1 MITLVNSRVAKELG
15 VSKVTIGKYLDD
27 AVEGKNLLQTT
38 KINDKV
44 RLIDSPHNWLELRKL
59 AEEGRKFR
67 PGATQK
73 TFKVEGEFYKLFD
86 KESQFEIIRDL
97 EIEKQIDL
105 KYYYHKQGA
114 KMWDS
119 KEREELSLISI
130 ETDKLLEEMKPL
142 ISGYFNNQEF
152 NLIDIGC
159 GSGSPGDLFLRSFDI
174 ENYIACDISP
184 DILNSC
190 ERNIQQ
196 QFPERKVFKA
206 AFDFQRVSLE
216 TQFHLWNNAL
226 PNLFLLIGNTIC
238 NYTRHDRS
246 FILNSVTRAMD
257 KDDLFLIGYTL
268 DSDKNKSSFSYVSN
282 IIQYWLP
289 QLLGIDIENI
299 KTEAKYSDKD
309 RCKRLSIILDKS
321 YNLQFNL
328 DGQNK
333 QLFLNQGEK
342 ITLWQHYVFALEEVM
357 AEIKE
362 AGLHMNFAITT
373 DDIVILGCRLALK

>member
-1 MITLVNSRVAKELG
+1 MTTLVNSRIAKELG
-15 VSKVTIGKYLDD
+15 VSKVTIGKYIED
-27 AVEGKNLLQTT
+27 ALEGKNLLETT
-38 KINDKV
+38 KVNNKV
-44 RLIDSPHNWLELRKL
+44 RLIDSPHNWFELKKL

-67 PGATQK
+67 PGTAQK
-73 TFKVEGEFYKLFD
+73 SFLIDGEFYELFD

-119 KEREELSLISI
+119 KEREELSLISV
-130 ETDKLLEEMKPL
+130 ETEKLLDEIKPL
-142 ISGYFNNQEF
+142 VGNYFNNQEF
-152 NLIDIGC
+152 NLIDIGS
-159 GSGSPGDLFLRSFDI
+159 GNGSPADLFLKNFDV
-174 ENYIACDISP
+174 ENYVACDISP
-184 DILNSC
+184 DILDSC
-190 ERNIQQ
+190 EKNITE
-196 QFPERKVFKA
+196 QFPGRKVSKA

-226 PNLFLLIGNTIC
+226 PNLFLLIGSTIC
-238 NYTRHDRS
+238 NYSRHDRS
-246 FILNSVTRAMD
+246 FVLNSVTRAMD
-257 KDDLFLIGYTL
+257 KDDLLLIGYTL
-268 DSDKNKSSFSYVSN
+268 DTDKNKSSFSYVSN

-289 QLLGIDIENI
+289 QILGIDIENI
-299 KTEAKYSDKD
+299 KTEAKYIDKD
-309 RCKRLSIILDKS
+309 KCKRLSIILDKS

-333 QLFLNQGEK
+333 QIFLNQGEK
-342 ITLWQHYVFALEEVM
+342 ITLWQHYVFALEEVL

-373 DDIVILGCRLALK
+373 DDIVVLGCRLALK

>member
-15 VSKVTIGKYLDD
+15 VSKVTIGKYIDD
-27 AVEGKNLLQTT
+27 AGERKNLLETT
-38 KINDKV
+38 KVNNKV
-44 RLIDSPHNWLELRKL
+44 RLIDSPHNWLELKRMV
-59 AEEGRKFR
+59 EEGRKFR
-67 PGATQK
+67 PGSTQK
-73 TFKVEGEFYKLFD
+73 VFKIEEEFYQLFD

-119 KEREELSLISI
+119 KEREELSLISV
-130 ETDKLLEEMKPL
+130 ETEKLLEEVKPL
-142 ISGYFNNQEF
+142 IGNYFNNQEF
-152 NLIDIGC
+152 NLIDIGS
-159 GSGSPGDLFLRSFDI
+159 GNGSPSDQILKSFEV
-174 ENYIACDISP
+174 ENYVACDISS
-184 DILNSC
+184 DILETC
-190 ERNIQQ
+190 EKNIQQ
-196 QFPERKVFKA
+196 QFPKRQVLKA

-238 NYTRHDRS
+238 NYSKHDRS
-246 FILNSVTRAMD
+246 FVLNSVTRAMD

-268 DSDKNKSSFSYVSN
+268 DTDKNKSSFSYVSN

-289 QLLGIDIENI
+289 QLLGIDIERVQS
-299 KTEAKYSDKD
+299 EAKYSEKDK
-309 RCKRLSIILDKS
+309 CKRLSIILDKA

-333 QLFLNQGEK
+333 QIFLNQGER
-342 ITLWQHYVFALEEVM
+342 ITMWQHYVFALEEVL
-357 AEIKE
+357 AEVRE

>member
-1 MITLVNSRVAKELG
+1 MITLVNSRIAKEFG
-15 VSKVTIGKYLDD
+15 VSKVTIGKYIED
-27 AVEGKNLLQTT
+27 ALEGKNLLKTI
-38 KINDKV
+38 KVNDKV
-44 RLIDSPHNWLELRKL
+44 RLIDSPHNWLELKRL

-67 PGATQK
+67 PGITQK
-73 TFKVEGEFYKLFD
+73 SFVIGQEFYQLFD

-119 KEREELSLISI
+119 KEREELSLISV
-130 ETDKLLEEMKPL
+130 ETDRLLEEIKPL
-142 ISGYFNNQEF
+142 VASYFNKQEF
-152 NLIDIGC
+152 NLVDIGS
-159 GSGSPGDLFLRSFDI
+159 GNGSPADSILGSFKVK
-174 ENYIACDISP
+174 NYVACDISP
-184 DILNSC
+184 DILDSC
-190 ERNIQQ
+190 EKNIKE
-196 QFPERKVFKA
+196 QFSDRQVLKA

-216 TQFHLWNNAL
+216 TQFQLWNNTL

-238 NYTRHDRS
+238 NYSKHDRY
-246 FILNSVTRAMD
+246 FILNSITRAMD
-257 KDDLFLIGYTL
+257 KDDLFLVGYTL
-268 DSDKNKSSFSYVSN
+268 DTDKNKSSFSYVSN

-289 QLLGIDIENI
+289 QLLGVDIENI

-309 RCKRLSIILDKS
+309 KRKRLSIILDKA

-328 DGQNK
+328 DGQSK
-333 QLFLNQGEK
+333 QIFLNQSEK
-342 ITLWQHYVFALEEVM
+342 ITLWQHYVFALEEVL

-373 DDIVILGCRLALK
+373 DDIVMLGCRLALK